1 MCSIHMYILYWIY
14 SVNNYAVF
22 VYFLCCVTAFVTL
35 GAKPPKAKFAASTFS
50 RGPIC
55 RGPICLEP
63 FFSSDP
69 LSVDILSFIRKVFK
83 LIKVEAFFG
92 ILKFAIGLRI
102 LYFVWT
108 GNKFHKT
115 LSGSTRLIHWHKFS
129 SDEKCTSFLWL
140 LLMQSVCLSACFYI
154 PLMLTT
160 RWLFLYLHFFD
171 ILNNDFVWFNTVVT
185 LNDSALLWNIPFTNF
200 QLLLLQMVPSAMQNC
215 MSFQGL
221 PISI

>member
-1 MCSIHMYILYWIY
+1 MQNFRIITSRTTDVLRLTNTSFPQLLAELIQQQKKSHIHMCSIHMYILYWIY

-22 VYFLCCVTAFVTL
+22 VYFLCCVTAFVSL
-35 GAKPPKAKFAASTFS
+35 GAKPPEAKFAASTFS

-102 LYFVWT
+102 LYFV
-108 GNKFHKT
+108 
-115 LSGSTRLIHWHKFS
+115 
-129 SDEKCTSFLWL
+129 
-140 LLMQSVCLSACFYI
+140 
-154 PLMLTT
+154 
-160 RWLFLYLHFFD
+160 
-171 ILNNDFVWFNTVVT
+171 
-185 LNDSALLWNIPFTNF
+185 
-200 QLLLLQMVPSAMQNC
+200 
-215 MSFQGL
+215 
-221 PISI
+221 